1 MCGQVGV
8 SLTTLI
14 IHSGAM
20 ISVTRQDV
28 MDGRVPNVSHQLAVQ
43 AVGANG
49 LPIDIVGQVDV
60 LVSFKG
66 GFSTLHTFVVVAE
79 LLEECLLGSDFLI
92 NHAPIIDYTEQLLLL
107 GKSILA

>member
-1 MCGQVGV
+1 M
-8 SLTTLI
+8 
-14 IHSGAM
+14 
-20 ISVTRQDV
+20 
-28 MDGRVPNVSHQLAVQ
+28 
-43 AVGANG
+43 
-49 LPIDIVGQVDV
+49 GQVDI

-66 GFSTLHTFVVVAE
+66 GFSTMYTFVVVAE